1 MRRLLRPAL
10 LATWLLAWSCQGTA
24 AEGAD
29 ENVVKAA
36 VVYNLLLFMQWPEQ
50 PPTARSLRLCV
61 IDEGALT
68 AALRGHAKKRVQ
80 GQALEIYRLNAMH
93 EEVDSCAAVLVEIGN
108 PAALTRFGAIARHR
122 SLLVIAEGAGAI
134 DRGAMIGLYAEG
146 GRIVFDINQGAMRKS
161 GLAPSS
167 KILRLA
173 RTLVD

>member
-1 MRRLLRPAL
+1 MRRWLRPAALAMGL
-10 LATWLLAWSCQGTA
+10 LAGSWQATA

-50 PPTARSLRLCV
+50 SPSARSLRLCV

-68 AALRGHAKKRVQ
+68 AALRGHDKKRVQ
-80 GQALEIYRLNAMH
+80 GHALEIYRLNAMQ
-93 EEVDSCAAVLVEIGN
+93 EDVDSCVAVLVETGN
-108 PAALTRFGAIARHR
+108 PTALTRFGAIARQR
-122 SLLVIAEGAGAI
+122 PLLVIAEGVGAI

-146 GRIVFDINQGAMRKS
+146 GRIAFDINQGAMRKS
-161 GLAPSS
+161 GLTPSS